1 MIRLTR
7 KGYGLATMLSLGM
20 AAATFGSAAQAA
32 TCTYSISNEWN
43 TGYTGTISINNT
55 DSSAISGWSVNWQY
69 NTNRVTSSWNANLS
83 GSNPYT
89 ATSLGWN
96 GNIAPGQTVS
106 FGFQVNKNGG
116 SAETPTVNGAVCS
129 GGGVTSS
136 SASSVASSTPTSS
149 APNSSSSTPTTGG
162 QQCNWYG
169 TLYPLCTST
178 QSGWGWEQNRSCI
191 SASTCSSQPAPY
203 GIVGGSSASSTPV
216 SSSSSSV
223 VVSSVPSSSAPSSS
237 APSSSVPSSSVPSSS
252 VPSSSVP
259 SSSAPSSSAPSSSVA
274 SSTSS
279 ADWGNR
285 MDNPFIGANW
295 YINQDWADNAV
306 ASGGAAIAD
315 VSTAVWMDRIGAID
329 PEDPNVLGLRDH
341 LDAALD
347 QGANLIKVVIYDL
360 PNRDCHA
367 LASNGEL
374 LMAEDGFN
382 RYVNEYIA
390 PIVDI
395 FSDPKYNS
403 LRIITIIEPDSLP
416 NLVTNI
422 STPKCQEAA
431 GPGGYVDGTRHTL
444 SELGNLPNVYSYIDI
459 GHSGWLGW
467 PDNFQEATTLI
478 ADAIKGAEKGV
489 NSVAGFVS
497 NTAGYTPLR
506 EPFLDSLSTGGMPGN
521 PGVQV
526 RQAAFYEWNPYF
538 SEISFV
544 QAWRNRMIELGF
556 PSTIGMLIDTSR
568 NGWGGSDRPTAQ
580 STSTSVDTFVDE
592 SRVDRR
598 YHRGNWCNQP
608 GGIGERPTVAPEP
621 GIDAYVWVK
630 PPGESDG
637 VAEAGIID
645 PVDPAKGFDR
655 NCDPTFT
662 NSSGTLTG
670 SIPGAPHAGRWF
682 TEGFQIL
689 LNNAYPAL

>member
-1 MIRLTR
+1 MIRPTK
-7 KGYGLATMLSLGM
+7 KGYGLAAMLSLSM

-43 TGYTGTISINNT
+43 TGYTGTITINNT

-96 GNIAPGQTVS
+96 GSIAPGQSVS
-106 FGFQVNKNGG
+106 FGIQVDKNGG
-116 SAETPTVNGAVCS
+116 SAETPSLNGAVCS
-129 GGGVTSS
+129 GSGTTSS
-136 SASSVASSTPTSS
+136 AASSTASSTPV
-149 APNSSSSTPTTGG
+149 SSSSIPATGG

-169 TLYPLCTST
+169 TLYPLCAST
-178 QSGWGWEQNRSCI
+178 QSGWGWEGNQSCI

-203 GIVGGSSASSTPV
+203 GIVGGGSSVSSTPV

-223 VVSSVPSSSAPSSS
+223 VSSSSVSSTPISSVPASSSSISSVTSSTPSSVASSSSSVVSSSSLPSSSAP
-237 APSSSVPSSSVPSSS
+237 
-252 VPSSSVP
+252 
-259 SSSAPSSSAPSSSVA
+259 
-274 SSTSS
+274 
-279 ADWGNR
+279 ADWSNR
-285 MDNPFIGANW
+285 LDNPFVGATW
-295 YINQDWADNAV
+295 YVNQDWAENAT
-306 ASGGAAIAD
+306 ASGGAAIAN

-329 PEDPNVLGLRDH
+329 PEDPNTLGLREH

-390 PIVDI
+390 PIVEI

-403 LRIITIIEPDSLP
+403 LRIVTIIEPDSLP

-422 STPKCQEAA
+422 STPACQEAA

-444 SELGNLPNVYSYIDI
+444 NELGKLPNVYSYIDI

-467 PDNFQEATTLI
+467 DDNFQEATTLI
-478 ADAIKGAEKGV
+478 ADAIKGTEKGV
-489 NSVAGFVS
+489 DSIAGFVS

-506 EPFLDSLSTGGMPGN
+506 EPFLDDLSSAGMPGN

-526 RQAAFYEWNPYF
+526 RQASFYEWNPYF
-538 SEISFV
+538 SEVAFV
-544 QAWRNRMIELGF
+544 QAWRNRMIQLGF

-568 NGWGGSDRPTAQ
+568 NGWGGPDRPTAQ
-580 STSTSVDTFVDE
+580 STSSNVDTFVDE

-598 YHRGNWCNQP
+598 YHRGNWCNQY

-637 VAEAGIID
+637 VGNPGIID

-670 SIPGAPHAGRWF
+670 SIPDAPHAGRWH
-682 TEGFQIL
+682 TEAFQIL
-689 LNNAYPAL
+689 LNNAYPPL

>member
-1 MIRLTR
+1 MIRPTK
-7 KGYGLATMLSLGM
+7 KGYGLAAMLSLSM

-43 TGYTGTISINNT
+43 TGYTGTITINNT

-96 GNIAPGQTVS
+96 GSIAPGQSVS
-106 FGFQVNKNGG
+106 FGIQVDKNGG
-116 SAETPTVNGAVCS
+116 SAETPSLNGAVCS
-129 GGGVTSS
+129 GSGTTSS
-136 SASSVASSTPTSS
+136 AASSTASSTPV
-149 APNSSSSTPTTGG
+149 SSSSIPATGG

-169 TLYPLCTST
+169 TLYPLCAST
-178 QSGWGWEQNRSCI
+178 QSGWGWEGNQSCI

-203 GIVGGSSASSTPV
+203 GIVGGGSSVSSTPV

-223 VVSSVPSSSAPSSS
+223 VSSSSVSSTPISSVPASSSSISSVTSSTPSSVASSSSSVVSSSSLPSSSAP
-237 APSSSVPSSSVPSSS
+237 
-252 VPSSSVP
+252 
-259 SSSAPSSSAPSSSVA
+259 
-274 SSTSS
+274 
-279 ADWGNR
+279 ADWSNR
-285 MDNPFIGANW
+285 LDNPFVGATW
-295 YINQDWADNAV
+295 YVNQDWAENAT
-306 ASGGAAIAD
+306 ASGGAAIAN

-329 PEDPNVLGLRDH
+329 PEDPNTLGLREH

-390 PIVDI
+390 PIVEI

-403 LRIITIIEPDSLP
+403 LRIVTIIEPDSLP

-422 STPKCQEAA
+422 STPACQEAA

-444 SELGNLPNVYSYIDI
+444 NELGKLPNVYSYIDI

-467 PDNFQEATTLI
+467 DDNFQEATTLI
-478 ADAIKGAEKGV
+478 ADAIKGTEKGV
-489 NSVAGFVS
+489 DSIAGFVS

-506 EPFLDSLSTGGMPGN
+506 EPFLDDLSSAGMPGN

-526 RQAAFYEWNPYF
+526 RQASFYEWNPYF
-538 SEISFV
+538 SEVAFV
-544 QAWRNRMIELGF
+544 QAWRERMIQLGF

-568 NGWGGSDRPTAQ
+568 NGWGGPDRPTAA
-580 STSTSVDTFVDE
+580 STSSDVDTFVDE

-598 YHRGNWCNQP
+598 YHRGNWCNQY

-637 VAEAGIID
+637 VGNPGIID

-670 SIPGAPHAGRWF
+670 SIPDAPHAGRWH
-682 TEGFQIL
+682 TEAFQIL
-689 LNNAYPAL
+689 LNNAYPPL

>member
-1 MIRLTR
+1 MIRPTK
-7 KGYGLATMLSLGM
+7 KGYGLAAMLSLSM

-43 TGYTGTISINNT
+43 TGYTGTITINNT

-96 GNIAPGQTVS
+96 DSIAPGQSVS
-106 FGFQVNKNGG
+106 FGIQVDKNGG
-116 SAETPTVNGAVCS
+116 SAETPSLNGAVCS
-129 GGGVTSS
+129 GSGTTSS
-136 SASSVASSTPTSS
+136 AASSTASSTPV
-149 APNSSSSTPTTGG
+149 SSSSIPATGG

-169 TLYPLCTST
+169 TLYPLCAST
-178 QSGWGWEQNRSCI
+178 QSGWGWEGNQSCI
-191 SASTCSSQPAPY
+191 SASTCSTQPAPY
-203 GIVGGSSASSTPV
+203 GIVGGGSSASSTPV

-223 VVSSVPSSSAPSSS
+223 VSSSSVSSTPISSVPASSSSISSVTSSTPSSVASSSSSVVSSSSLPSSSAP
-237 APSSSVPSSSVPSSS
+237 
-252 VPSSSVP
+252 
-259 SSSAPSSSAPSSSVA
+259 
-274 SSTSS
+274 
-279 ADWGNR
+279 ADWSNR
-285 MDNPFIGANW
+285 LDNPFVGATW
-295 YINQDWADNAV
+295 YVNQDWAENAT
-306 ASGGAAIAD
+306 ASGGAAIAN

-329 PEDPNVLGLRDH
+329 PEDPNTLGLREH

-390 PIVDI
+390 PIVEI

-403 LRIITIIEPDSLP
+403 LRIVTIIEPDSLP

-422 STPKCQEAA
+422 STPACQEAA

-444 SELGNLPNVYSYIDI
+444 NELGKLPNVYSYIDI

-467 PDNFQEATTLI
+467 TDNFQEASTLI
-478 ADAIKGAEKGV
+478 ADTIKGTEKGV
-489 NSVAGFVS
+489 DSIAGFVS
-497 NTAGYTPLR
+497 NTSGYTPLY
-506 EPFLDSLSTGGMPGN
+506 EPFLDSLSNAGMPGN

-526 RQAAFYEWNPYF
+526 RQASFYEWNPYF
-538 SEISFV
+538 SEVAFV
-544 QAWRNRMIELGF
+544 QAWRERMIQLGF

-568 NGWGGSDRPTAQ
+568 NGWGGPDRPTAQ
-580 STSTSVDTFVDE
+580 STSSDVDTFVDE

-598 YHRGNWCNQP
+598 HHRGNWCNQP

-637 VAEAGIID
+637 VGNPGIID

-670 SIPGAPHAGRWF
+670 SIPDAPHAGRWH
-682 TEGFQIL
+682 TEAFQIL
-689 LNNAYPAL
+689 LNNAYPPL